1 MCEVQLRRFELVR
14 KGRKGGREED
24 LKGKE
29 EEEQRKKEKKGSEK
43 SCTYIEL
50 GNVAEADFL
59 ALTAEL
65 VEEEEPAE
73 AIAIDEGGKAEEG
86 DGGDD
91 GEGEL
96 DDGVEGAS
104 VGGVAGGAGQEEV
117 GEGGGD
123 VGEEEE

>member
-1 MCEVQLRRFELVR
+1 MTKRNE
-14 KGRKGGREED
+14 KI
-24 LKGKE
+24 
-29 EEEQRKKEKKGSEK
+29 KKGSK
-43 SCTYIEL
+43 RSRTYIEL

-65 VEEEEPAE
+65 VEEEETAE
-73 AIAIDEGGKAEEG
+73 AIALDEGGEAEEG

-104 VGGVAGGAGQEEV
+104 VSGVACGAGQEEV
-117 GEGGGD
+117 GEDGGD

>member
-1 MCEVQLRRFELVR
+1 MSSYGKEGRE
-14 KGRKGGREED
+14 GRKKTRRRG
-24 LKGKE
+24 
-29 EEEQRKKEKKGSEK
+29 RKKRSKDLTKREVKEV
-43 SCTYIEL
+43 CTYIEL

-73 AIAIDEGGKAEEG
+73 AIAIDEGGEAEEG

-104 VGGVAGGAGQEEV
+104 VSGVAGGAGHEEV

>member
-1 MCEVQLRRFELVR
+1 M
-14 KGRKGGREED
+14 
-24 LKGKE
+24 
-29 EEEQRKKEKKGSEK
+29 
-43 SCTYIEL
+43 
-50 GNVAEADFL
+50 GNVAEANFL

-73 AIAIDEGGKAEEG
+73 AIALDEGGEEEEG

-96 DDGVEGAS
+96 GDGVEGAS

-117 GEGGGD
+117 GESRGD

>member
-1 MCEVQLRRFELVR
+1 MCAVQLRRFELLR
-14 KGRKGGREED
+14 KGRKEGGREED
-24 LKGKE
+24 PKGK
-29 EEEQRKKEKKGSEK
+29 EEEQRKKVKK

-65 VEEEEPAE
+65 VEEEETAE
-73 AIAIDEGGKAEEG
+73 AIALDEGGEAEEG

-104 VGGVAGGAGQEEV
+104 VSGVAGGAGHEEV